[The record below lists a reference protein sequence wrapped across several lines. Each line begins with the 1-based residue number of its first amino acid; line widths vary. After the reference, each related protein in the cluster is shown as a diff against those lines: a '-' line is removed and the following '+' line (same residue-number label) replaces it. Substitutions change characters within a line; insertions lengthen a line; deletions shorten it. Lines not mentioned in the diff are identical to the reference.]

1 MRFAYIYFMVDSPGR
16 VGEVIPQHVAYWRGL
31 ALDGYL
37 GGPFGD
43 RSGGL
48 ITFGAGSSAEAVVF
62 VAKDPFLR
70 EGLIASY
77 WLKQWAIE

>member
-1 MRFAYIYFMVDSPGR
+1 MRFAYLFFMVDSPGR
-16 VGEVIPQHVAYWRGL
+16 VGEVVPRHVSYWRGL
-31 ALDGYL
+31 ALGSYV

-48 ITFGAGSSAEAVVF
+48 ITFEAGSSADAEAF
-62 VAKDPFLR
+62 VANDPFTR
-70 EGLIASY
+70 EGLVASY